1 MVKADDICGSGVH
14 PDTNQVLPWIM
25 RISSF
30 MPMNVPLNV
39 GFILAPP
46 TLTNTIGIHVLNQS
60 YNATMNYGNA
70 NASSP
75 YTSEDITKGACA
87 AVGSSVA
94 VALTIR
100 QINLKRSAAAK
111 GPKLILLNAA
121 TSTIACAAGGFANNW
136 FMRSAEMERG
146 ITLSDPE
153 TGVEIGKSK
162 IAAKSAVMQTASSRI
177 FMALPIAI
185 PAFALIGMERAR
197 IYPSNKYLQ
206 LMI

>member
-1 MVKADDICGSGVH
+1 
-14 PDTNQVLPWIM
+14 
-25 RISSF
+25 
-30 MPMNVPLNV
+30 MNVPLNI

-46 TLTNTIGIHVLNQS
+46 TIFNTVLVQVLNQT

-75 YTSEDITKGACA
+75 YTAEDITKGALA
-87 AVGSSVA
+87 AVSSSVA

-100 QINLKRSAAAK
+100 QINLKRSAAAT

-146 ITLSDPE
+146 ITLNHPD
-153 TGVEIGKSK
+153 TGNEIGKSK
-162 IAAKSAVMQTASSRI
+162 VAAKTAVMQTASSRV
-177 FMALPIAI
+177 FMAMPIAL
-185 PAFALIGMERAR
+185 PAFALIAMERAR
-197 IYPSNKYLQ
+197 IYPANKYLQ